1 MAVLKVRIFPD
12 PILRKK
18 ALPVVK
24 ITEVE
29 QRLIKDMIDTMYVVG
44 GVGIAANQVGVDKRI
59 FIASPEQ
66 EKGREIIAVNPRII
80 EKSGRESLPEG
91 CLSLP
96 GIFAIRAQDS
106 DGKDV
111 VIHAEGLLA
120 KIFQQE
126 IDHLE
131 GVLFID
137 HLGAIKRNM
146 LLRKFR
152 KLNKSRSA

>member
-1 MAVLKVRIFPD
+1 
-12 PILRKK
+12 
-18 ALPVVK
+18 
-24 ITEVE
+24 
-29 QRLIKDMIDTMYVVG
+29 
-44 GVGIAANQVGVDKRI
+44 VGVDKRI
-59 FIASPEQ
+59 FIASPDQ
-66 EKGREIIAVNPRII
+66 EKGKEIIAVNPRII
-80 EKSGRESLPEG
+80 EKSGRETLPEG

-96 GIFAIRAQDS
+96 GIFAEVKRYKKMVIRAQDL

-131 GVLFID
+131 GILFID

-152 KLNKSRSA
+152 KLNKFRSA